1 MAHSS
6 ASARL
11 PLQDMALRP
20 ASLSQ
25 YNKSLSSF
33 LAFARLTYKQFLLAS
48 SASIDAAL
56 AVFIQSSYDQARPFT
71 YAAHALHAAVFHRP
85 ALKSRVP
92 VARQCLRGWERN
104 RASTSHP
111 PLTWELTVVLACTLA
126 RSGHHAVAVA
136 MLLAFDCYLRVG
148 ELTRLR
154 RCDIVMPHDARM
166 GQAHTGMAVILKHTK
181 TGKNQSVPLQSQSV
195 ADVLCLWMR
204 RMPAG
209 TSDRSPVFG
218 FTPAKMRSLMRDA
231 CVALGVEHTPYVPH
245 SLRHGGA
252 TADFLRTNSIAHV
265 QFRGRWKSMESARN
279 YIQTSRAL
287 LAAQRVP
294 SRLNQLGIT
303 LSDSLLAA
311 MTDVF
316 DTVPAVVPRAP
327 AGRRVGFRL

>member
-1 MAHSS
+1 MAR
-6 ASARL
+6 AGAPARL

-20 ASLSQ
+20 SSLSQ
-25 YNKSLSSF
+25 YNKNLFSF
-33 LAFARLTYKQFLLAS
+33 LSFARLTYQQFLLAS
-48 SASIDAAL
+48 SPSIDSAL
-56 AVFIQSSYDQARPFT
+56 AVFIQYSYDRARPFT
-71 YAAHALHAAVFHRP
+71 YAAQALHAAVFHRP
-85 ALKSRVP
+85 GLKNRLP
-92 VARQCLRGWERN
+92 IARQCLRGWERS
-104 RASTSHP
+104 RAAGSHP

-126 RSGHHAVAVA
+126 RSGHHAAAVG

-154 RCDIVMPHDARM
+154 RCDIVMPNDARM
-166 GQAHTGMAVILKHTK
+166 GQAHTGMAVILKQTK
-181 TGKNQSVPLQSQSV
+181 TGRNQSVPLQSQAV

-204 RMPAG
+204 RLPPNAHRHG
-209 TSDRSPVFG
+209 LVFG
-218 FTPAKMRSLMRDA
+218 FTPAKLRILMRGA

-287 LAAQRVP
+287 LAAQQVP
-294 SRLNQLGIT
+294 PRLNQLGIT
-303 LSDSLLAA
+303 LSDSLLAV
-311 MTDVF
+311 MTDVL

-327 AGRRVGFRL
+327 GVRRVGFRL